1 MKDEYK
7 RIGCSVYDRY
17 ESLAATR
24 KSVDIV
30 YLDDENK
37 QLIKG
42 NILIVDLY
50 TVSKVE
56 FMRLKDDTIIRL
68 DKIISIAEIPT

>member
-17 ESLAATR
+17 EALAATR
-24 KSVDIV
+24 KSIDIV

-37 QLIKG
+37 QLVKG
-42 NILIVDLY
+42 NMLIVDLY

-56 FMRLKDDTIIRL
+56 FMRLKDETVIRL
-68 DKIISIAEIPT
+68 DKIISVSEIPV